1 MQITKKE
8 KFERKFI
15 VFTFATSQLCW
26 VPSSPRLSFSFQ
38 HFLFVS
44 FSLSLLLNL
53 LWEFLRAAGL
63 FFFLRL
69 VALLET
75 NTYFLHMKYLFLI
88 LYFWPFSMFQYI
100 LCCKDI
106 SWAFTTRFCPFSSN
120 APAARPLVFY
130 LLVVWNFLVSSWWFW
145 MGKLG

>member
-1 MQITKKE
+1 MFNTQTKLSNNYYDIIGITSILIKRFFLYLIIFFLFLFFLSFRLLTVKRLTPKMLQITKKE

-63 FFFLRL
+63 FFLRL

-88 LYFWPFSMFQYI
+88 LYF
-100 LCCKDI
+100 
-106 SWAFTTRFCPFSSN
+106 
-120 APAARPLVFY
+120 
-130 LLVVWNFLVSSWWFW
+130 
-145 MGKLG
+145 